1 MQQIYKRNIY
11 FVHIHMHT
19 MSNKSEI
26 IFLFYKINKI
36 NINFEVTFVEML
48 IVIFTTQMT
57 QDNKILTNRY
67 PKKTPFIGPTLMQL
81 RTRGLIESPNK
92 FLNTRSC
99 I

>member
-1 MQQIYKRNIY
+1 
-11 FVHIHMHT
+11 

-48 IVIFTTQMT
+48 IVIFTIQMT

-81 RTRGLIESPNK
+81 RTQRLIESPDK

>member
-1 MQQIYKRNIY
+1 
-11 FVHIHMHT
+11 

-48 IVIFTTQMT
+48 FVIFTIQMT
-57 QDNKILTNRY
+57 QDNKILTKRY
-67 PKKTPFIGPTLMQL
+67 PKKRSFIGPTLMQL
-81 RTRGLIESPNK
+81 RTRGLIESPDK
-92 FLNTRSC
+92 FLNIRSC